1 MYNRPPF
8 SWETMELSSL
18 GEHMMVATTNS
29 SRFGIWLVSVWLGSS
44 LLAAAAG
51 AQETQ
56 QGSAEAGQT
65 KAVTCSACHG
75 PDGNSLTPDWP
86 MLAGQHPDYIVRQ
99 IKAFKA
105 GDRTAPTMK
114 PFADMLSDQDALDI
128 AAYFSSQKPAPKGA
142 DPALISLG
150 QQIYRGGIPDRG
162 VPACI
167 ACHGPAGDGN
177 PLANYPRVAGQHAA
191 YVASTLKAYAAG
203 ERRSDTELN
212 QMMRNT
218 AALLREDEIRALASY
233 VQGLGPNE

>member
-1 MYNRPPF
+1 
-8 SWETMELSSL
+8 MELSSL
-18 GEHMMVATTNS
+18 GKHMMATTNFP
-29 SRFGIWLVSVWLGSS
+29 RVGVWLVTAWLGSS

-51 AQETQ
+51 AQEAA
-56 QGSAEAGQT
+56 QGSSEAGQT

-75 PDGNSLTPDWP
+75 PDGNSLTPEWP
-86 MLAGQHPDYIVRQ
+86 TLAGQHPNYIVRQ
-99 IKAFKA
+99 LKAFQV
-105 GDRTAPTMK
+105 GDRTNVTMK
-114 PFADMLSDQDALDI
+114 PFDV
-128 AAYFSSQKPAPKGA
+128 AAYYAAQKAAPKGA
-142 DPALISLG
+142 DPAAISLG

-177 PLANYPRVAGQHAA
+177 PLASYPRVAGQHAA

-203 ERRSDTELN
+203 ERRSDAELN

-218 AALLREDEIRALASY
+218 AALLREDEIRAVASY